1 MRINITIQG
10 YQRVTSAT
18 LLKMAFFMAF
28 SKIFKAPIAQAHI
41 GATSIVSSFLLSLL
55 QTSW

>member
-28 SKIFKAPIAQAHI
+28 SKIFKAPIAPAHI

-55 QTSW
+55 QTS